1 MGELDRVLDTVMKD
15 KAELIMQEATEEERE
30 EIITS
35 LREHKKREIIA
46 EIRKE
51 YKEELIQEAYSEA
64 KKASERQKIEDL
76 KSLMWS
82 GFLLAFIVG
91 LAVNQTTD
99 IIGYYKGTVTVDK
112 IWPTAMITF
121 ILCLICLGAY
131 LYSFLQKVISI
142 YDEWK
147 SNKRV

>member
-82 GFLLAFIVG
+82 GFCLPLLLG
-91 LAVNQTTD
+91 LQLIRQRILLD
-99 IIGYYKGTVTVDK
+99 IIRE
-112 IWPTAMITF
+112 
-121 ILCLICLGAY
+121 L
-131 LYSFLQKVISI
+131 
-142 YDEWK
+142 
-147 SNKRV
+147 